1 MDYIEAAL
9 TVLKGSKRL
18 MTIGGHMYEE
28 AIIRRGGDQHF
39 GAYRFRPGDRVQPR
53 KYQVERQPRLRD
65 RAGTVIAVT
74 PVDARSFLVTVA
86 WEMTGGVEE
95 LQHPASGLMPQRD
108 GRGRPLRVV
117 MDA

>member
-53 KYQVERQPRLRD
+53 KY
-65 RAGTVIAVT
+65 
-74 PVDARSFLVTVA
+74 
-86 WEMTGGVEE
+86 
-95 LQHPASGLMPQRD
+95 
-108 GRGRPLRVV
+108 
-117 MDA
+117 